1 MKRTV
6 ASMLIACLVCLVSG
20 CASKPLPSS
29 GPREPIP
36 AGQVKFYQKYPKQCE
51 QVRMIKLVLTPEMK
65 WDERA
70 DANAAF
76 EALKPLAAAAGAN
89 GIVLKAPAGE
99 YEYLV
104 TAGYRGTFYQV
115 PMLGQPK
122 TIVAE
127 AVFVLEE

>member
-1 MKRTV
+1 MAAMMIV
-6 ASMLIACLVCLVSG
+6 CLVCLLAG

-36 AGQVKFYQKYPKQCE
+36 AGQVRFYQNYPKQCE
-51 QVRMIKLVLTPEMK
+51 QVRMIRLALTPEMK

-89 GIVLKAPAGE
+89 GIVFKAPAAD

-104 TAGYRGTFYQV
+104 TAGYHGTFYQV
-115 PMLGQPK
+115 PMLRQPK